1 MEGSVCSAPSLQ
13 AAQKNVTRHQDVSDR
28 GSFYWVCR
36 TKIICRYSV
45 HFCPLSIS
53 LVFFFPF
60 QRGRFGNPE
69 ILTFSYSPAH
79 VFAAFAGSGI
89 GTLSR
94 QKKGPR
100 FQNYFS
106 SGYKAPKCS
115 MYFSGIFF
123 LMNFCWLLLFC
134 CYKENHLV
142 L

>member
-1 MEGSVCSAPSLQ
+1 MFSSITTGFPEECDWTSGCLGLWLILLGLLNKIYMQIQCSFLSPKYFS
-13 AAQKNVTRHQDVSDR
+13 
-28 GSFYWVCR
+28 SF
-36 TKIICRYSV
+36 
-45 HFCPLSIS
+45 L
-53 LVFFFPF
+53 F

-69 ILTFSYSPAH
+69 SLTFSFSPVH

-106 SGYKAPKCS
+106 APKCS

-134 CYKENHLV
+134 RYKENHLV